1 MREQPVD
8 TIEYRGFDINIYQDI
23 DAENPREWDNIGK
36 MLCKHRD
43 YCLGDAVGH
52 KRGNNPGADYPRDAE
67 EIVEEMLAAATNE
80 NKAAQIR
87 QAWEYGQ
94 GNSKK
99 FSGFVEVGLYI
110 CGHLL
115 PIIIPLYLYDHSG
128 ISMSAGSNGTSFN
141 RRGHNAFDPG
151 GWDTSSVGFI
161 FCTHEDVKR
170 EYGVGPDKEGVEPME
185 RAERY
190 LRGEVEVYSQYLEGS
205 VYGYSIEPK
214 DNNKAIECDDSCWG
228 FYGYDWKENNLED
241 MAKWS
246 IDSAIE
252 KYRQSV
258 RKLHVEKMQTRKFLA
273 ECWAD

>member
-8 TIEYRGFDINIYQDI
+8 TIEYREFNINIYQD
-23 DAENPREWDNIGK
+23 DMGEDPREWDNIGR
-36 MLCKHRD
+36 MLCKHRN
-43 YCLGDAVGH
+43 YNLGDPVEPAKG
-52 KRGNNPGADYPRDAE
+52 KDRAKYPRDAE

-170 EYGVGPDKEGVEPME
+170 EYGVGPDKEGVEPVE

-190 LRGEVEVYSQYLEGS
+190 LRGEVKIYSQYLEGS
-205 VYGYSIEPK
+205 VYWYQIEPT
-214 DNNKAIECDDSCWG
+214 DANKGIDCDDSCGG
-228 FYGYDWKENNLED
+228 FYGYEWKENGLQE
-241 MAKWS
+241 MAENS
-246 IDSAIE
+246 IDCAIQA
-252 KYRQSV
+252 YRQSV
-258 RKLHVEKMQTRKFLA
+258 RKLHVEKMQTTKFFR